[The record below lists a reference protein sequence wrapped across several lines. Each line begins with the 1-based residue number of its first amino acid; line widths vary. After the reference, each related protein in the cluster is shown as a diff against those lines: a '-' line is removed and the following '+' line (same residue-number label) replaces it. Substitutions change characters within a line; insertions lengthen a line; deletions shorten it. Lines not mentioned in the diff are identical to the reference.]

1 MRRRPVLVGVAVV
14 ALVAA
19 VVGGL
24 LVLRARERAEDRRLA
39 TAVAAQ
45 WLQAWQ
51 DARYADVDP
60 LTAGDDAPSGALQRT
75 DERLRV
81 TAKTLVPGPLAEGG
95 DDAAFTVPYTATAQL
110 RELGEFSWSS
120 RLRLVERGDDWRVAF
135 DAATVHP
142 RLVNGQRLDRESRPA
157 PRAPVLDRQGRPV
170 RPASADLAANVLGRP
185 PREGVDPTGL
195 ERVLDDRLAGRAAGA
210 VVLADAASGQRV
222 EVLQEYAGST
232 PTPVRTTLDLTV
244 QAAAESALSGLTAPA
259 GLVAID
265 SATGQVRAAASRPVV
280 GQPRAF
286 TSYAPGSVFKVVT
299 AAALLEDGLR
309 PTSEVDCPPTYRGTG
324 NASSVRPGRMT
335 LTDAFAQSCN
345 TTFLQ
350 LADELPD
357 GALARTAAAFGF
369 GQSPLL
375 PIAAESGSFPTG
387 GGPADATAAIG
398 QGRVEA
404 SPLLMATVLAAVE
417 SGTWRQPSLVPD
429 QPDLVARPLPP
440 DVAAGLRTMLRAVVE
455 RGTGSAADL
464 PGAPVSG
471 KTGSAEIGSGDE
483 VHVWFA
489 GYRAG
494 LAFCVFAERGESG
507 GGTAAPVARRFLAA
521 LS

>member
-1 MRRRPVLVGVAVV
+1 MLVSAAVV
-14 ALVAA
+14 ALVAVA
-19 VVGGL
+19 VGGL
-24 LVLRARERAEDRRLA
+24 LLLRARDRAEDRRAA
-39 TAVAAQ
+39 TDVAAR

-51 DARYADVDP
+51 DGRYADVDP
-60 LTAGDDAPSGALQRT
+60 LTADRDAPSGALQRT
-75 DERLRV
+75 DERLR
-81 TAKTLVPGPLAEGG
+81 TTSKTLVPGPLAEGE
-95 DDAAFTVPYTATAQL
+95 DDGAYTVPYTATAQL

-120 RLRLVERGDDWRVAF
+120 RLRLVERGDDDWRVAF

-142 RLVNGQRLDRESRPA
+142 RLANGQRLDRESRPA
-157 PRAPVLDRQGRPV
+157 PRAAVLDRQGRPV

-195 ERVLDDRLAGRAAGA
+195 ERVLDDRLTGRAAGA
-210 VVLADAASGQRV
+210 VVVADAASGQRL
-222 EVLQEYAGST
+222 EVLQEYAGSA
-232 PTPVRTTLDLTV
+232 PVPVRTTLDLTV
-244 QAAAESALSGLTAPA
+244 QAAAESALAGLAAPA
-259 GLVAID
+259 ALVAVD
-265 SATGQVRAAASRPVV
+265 SATGQVRAAASRPVA

-286 TSYAPGSVFKVVT
+286 TTYAPGSVFKVVT
-299 AAALLEDGLR
+299 AAALLQNGLR

-324 NASSVRPGRMT
+324 NAGSVRPGRMT

-345 TTFLQ
+345 TTFLS
-350 LADELPD
+350 LGDALPD
-357 GALARTAAAFGF
+357 GALAETAAMFGF
-369 GQSPLL
+369 GQEQLL

-387 GGPADATAAIG
+387 GGAADATAAIG

-404 SPLLMATVLAAVE
+404 SPLLIATVLAAAE
-417 SGTWRQPSLVPD
+417 SGTWRQPSLVPG
-429 QPDLVARPLPP
+429 QPDLLTRPLSP
-440 DVAAGLRTMLRAVVE
+440 DVAGGLRTMLRAVVE

-464 PGAPVSG
+464 PGPPVSG
-471 KTGSAEIGSGDE
+471 KTGSAEIGAGDE

-507 GGTAAPVARRFLAA
+507 GRTAAPVARRFLAA